1 MKAKSILSLASALLL
16 AASLCA
22 PALAAARRPALICDG
37 DGEGVLWLVL
47 EDLDGTGIYG
57 AQVELTLDG
66 AYPDCTFTPSGRDV
80 YSPDCVAEVRSG
92 RTEVTLYLTDTAPLN
107 RGERL
112 PLGELD
118 LGTGRGEPLP
128 EAASVVL
135 LGRDLQPLEGRMSGS
150 VSIEEADEDD
160 GGGSDRPS
168 NRPGGGKDEPL
179 PEAPDEIDGTDET
192 VVLPFADVG
201 PGDWFYEEVRY
212 VYSRGM
218 MGGTAPSAFTPGGTT
233 TRAMVVTILH
243 RMEGAPAAPA
253 APFTDVS
260 AGQYYAVPVAWAASC
275 GVVTGATPTTFNP
288 EAPITRQQLAAILW
302 RYAEYKGVDVSGGAD
317 LGIFPDADRVA
328 PYAAQAMAWAVE
340 AGLIAGVDGRLDPTG
355 QATRAQTAVILTR
368 MCRNVLALP

>member
-233 TRAMVVTILH
+233 TDRKSVV
-243 RMEGAPAAPA
+243 
-253 APFTDVS
+253 
-260 AGQYYAVPVAWAASC
+260 
-275 GVVTGATPTTFNP
+275 
-288 EAPITRQQLAAILW
+288 
-302 RYAEYKGVDVSGGAD
+302 
-317 LGIFPDADRVA
+317 
-328 PYAAQAMAWAVE
+328 
-340 AGLIAGVDGRLDPTG
+340 
-355 QATRAQTAVILTR
+355 
-368 MCRNVLALP
+368 